1 MSQPSPDAHLPAVTR
16 PGRVVLRIADLER
29 SIAWYARVLGMR
41 VLAREGAR
49 ATLGAT
55 GDDAVL
61 VELREHPGAA
71 PVPPHGRLGLYHY
84 ALLLPDRADL
94 GRFVRHL
101 ARLGIRAGA
110 ADHLVSEALYLHDP
124 DGLGIEIC
132 ADRPREGWRHV
143 DGQLV
148 MASDPLDLDDLVHAA
163 GDLEWAGMPSGT
175 VVGHLHLHVGDLDR
189 ARAFYAD
196 ALGLEPTVWSYPGA
210 LFLAAGGYHHHLG
223 VNTWARGAAPA
234 GEEDARLDAWELVL
248 PSADA
253 ARFARGRIEAAGFA
267 TGDDGAAVVVRDPW
281 GTVLRLVQQPASN
294 GTPEREP

>member
-1 MSQPSPDAHLPAVTR
+1 MADPSPDAHLPAGTR
-16 PGRVVLRIADLER
+16 PGRVVLCIADLER
-29 SIAWYARVLGMR
+29 SVAWYERVLGTR
-41 VLAREGAR
+41 VLARAGER
-49 ATLGAT
+49 ATLGAHD
-55 GDDAVL
+55 DDAVL

-71 PVPPHGRLGLYHY
+71 PVPPHGRLGLYHF
-84 ALLLPDRADL
+84 ALLLPGRADL

-124 DGLGIEIC
+124 DGLGIEVY
-132 ADRPREGWRHV
+132 ADRPRDGWLHA

-148 MASDPLDLDDLVHAA
+148 MASDPLDLDDLAGAA
-163 GDLEWAGMPSGT
+163 GDREWAGMPAGT
-175 VVGHLHLHVGDLDR
+175 AVGHLHLHVGDLDR

-196 ALGLEPTVWSYPGA
+196 ALGLVPTVWSYPGA

-234 GEEDARLDAWELVL
+234 RDGDARLEAWELVL

-253 ARFARGRIEAAGFA
+253 ARFARGRIAAAGFE
-267 TGDDGAAVVVRDPW
+267 TGDDGDVFVVRDPW
-281 GTVLRLVQQPASN
+281 GTELRIVPPAAAI
-294 GTPEREP
+294 GTN